1 MNRKV
6 IIIGIVV
13 VVVFVIVI
21 VVFIV
26 VLIGKKSIRD
36 ELSFI

>member
-1 MNRKV
+1 MNKKV
-6 IIIGIVV
+6 IIIGMVV